1 MPALRVA
8 TSADYAPFS
17 SDRAGTLHG
26 MDVDVAARLARDLG
40 MRVEYVRVG
49 WPQLAAAT
57 QQGGFDVAMSGVTMR
72 PERALIG
79 RYTRPYALVGSV
91 ALVRSDDAHTQSV
104 DALDR
109 ADVRIAVN
117 AGGHLERVAR
127 MRFPAASI
135 EPVTDNQ
142 AVMQR
147 LADGKADAVVTD
159 TAELQ
164 EWTRPGVRALGPF
177 SIDHKAYLLPAD
189 RGDLAARLDAWMVA
203 READGWLD
211 AERVRWLGR
220 AASMDP
226 EAAGREAVV
235 SLICLRL
242 ALMPDVAAAKQAAG
256 VPIEDR
262 AQEARVIERVRARS
276 ARPDATA
283 AVYRQL
289 IELAKAVQRGA
300 PAAPSHA
307 SLDELRAALG
317 RIDEQLVGELDRA
330 PRGSPDEWRTSLAR
344 SLDDLPIDPTAV
356 EDLVS
361 VLTNR
366 DAAT

>member
-1 MPALRVA
+1 
-8 TSADYAPFS
+8 
-17 SDRAGTLHG
+17 
-26 MDVDVAARLARDLG
+26 
-40 MRVEYVRVG
+40 
-49 WPQLAAAT
+49 
-57 QQGGFDVAMSGVTMR
+57 
-72 PERALIG
+72 
-79 RYTRPYALVGSV
+79 
-91 ALVRSDDAHTQSV
+91 
-104 DALDR
+104 
-109 ADVRIAVN
+109 
-117 AGGHLERVAR
+117 
-127 MRFPAASI
+127 
-135 EPVTDNQ
+135 
-142 AVMQR
+142 
-147 LADGKADAVVTD
+147 
-159 TAELQ
+159 
-164 EWTRPGVRALGPF
+164 
-177 SIDHKAYLLPAD
+177 
-189 RGDLAARLDAWMVA
+189 
-203 READGWLD
+203 
-211 AERVRWLGR
+211 
-220 AASMDP
+220 MDP